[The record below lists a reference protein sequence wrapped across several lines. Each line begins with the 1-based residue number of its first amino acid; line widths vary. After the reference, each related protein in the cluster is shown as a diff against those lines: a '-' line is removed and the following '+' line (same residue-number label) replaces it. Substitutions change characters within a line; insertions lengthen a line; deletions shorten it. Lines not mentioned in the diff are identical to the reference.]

1 MGDGWLKGPWFDDEE
16 VKEMREFM
24 WFNATIASFLHV
36 VAISLGLRSTTGL
49 EALAILGWLPGLLLL
64 TIGWCAAFV
73 FGIVTGGI
81 SWANSLFEVVK
92 HQDFRIS
99 LILLCIAGLLIRQ
112 VFKASKTI
120 DEHKRLQTLLCV
132 SIALSF
138 LGAVRVLQLLKDFAG
153 QYIFLYFLM
162 FFFYAAIAF
171 PGESKGFD
179 HDGFNREWRGKKRF

>member
-1 MGDGWLKGPWFDDEE
+1 MGDGWLKGPWFEDEE
-16 VKEMREFM
+16 VKEMRDHM

-36 VAISLGLRSTTGL
+36 VAVSLGLKSAAGL
-49 EALAILGWLPGLLLL
+49 EVLAMLGWLPGLLLL

-73 FGIVTGGI
+73 FGIVAGSI

-99 LILLCIAGLLIRQ
+99 LILLCIAGFLVRQ
-112 VFKASKTI
+112 GLKASKTL
-120 DEHKRLQTLLCV
+120 DEYKTLQTLLCV
-132 SIALSF
+132 SVILSL
-138 LGAVRVLQLLKDFAG
+138 LGALRVLQFLKDFAG
-153 QYIFLYFLM
+153 QYIFLYILM